1 MRGGGE
7 RKVLALL
14 ALASVTFAFVN
25 TLFTQTVSFAADDF
39 ERSDSQ
45 IGLGA
50 AIVRWGVLIVPPI
63 ALAADRVGRRRVL
76 VAAAWAA
83 PMVAAL
89 GALVPNFEWLV
100 ATQVVARPLALVINV
115 MILVVLTEEMS
126 RESRARSVGFV
137 AIASSVGAGV
147 AVAALPLAD
156 ATPEGWRYVY
166 ALSLAFLPVA
176 YVLQRNLRETGRFVR
191 AHAGTNSA
199 GGHAAGAG
207 SGAAGAAD
215 AVLAARM
222 SRTRLASQL
231 AAAFFTSVFVAAAS
245 VYLVNYL
252 RDVRDFDALGVS
264 IFTIVTATPAGIGL
278 IIGGRIA
285 DERGRRVVGALALA
299 AGSIFVVVSYST
311 AGIAMWLA
319 EIVGGVLLGIS
330 YPALAVYRGEMFP
343 TARRGTGAATVTA
356 GGLIGGSIGLIA
368 AGRLLDSG
376 WSYSAVMG
384 LLALGPIAVALLVV
398 LTFPETA
405 HRELEEISPDA
416 GGA

>member
-14 ALASVTFAFVN
+14 ALASVPFAFVN

-63 ALAADRVGRRRVL
+63 ALAADRIGRRRVL

-83 PMVAAL
+83 PLIAAL

-126 RESRARSVGFV
+126 RESRARSVGLV

-176 YVLQRNLRETGRFVR
+176 YVLQRNLRETGRFVL
-191 AHAGTNSA
+191 AHSNDPAVDNATSPPVVT
-199 GGHAAGAG
+199 GA
-207 SGAAGAAD
+207 
-215 AVLAARM
+215 VFTARM

-319 EIVGGVLLGIS
+319 EIVGGILLGVS

-398 LTFPETA
+398 VTFPETA